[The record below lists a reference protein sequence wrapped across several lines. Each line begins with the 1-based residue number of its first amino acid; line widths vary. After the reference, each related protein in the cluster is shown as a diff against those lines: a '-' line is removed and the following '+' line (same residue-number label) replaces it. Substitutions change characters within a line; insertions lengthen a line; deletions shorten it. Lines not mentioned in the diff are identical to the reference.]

1 MGSVVSQA
9 ANGIGGVVGN
19 ALCSSHQDSIRR
31 FMRGCLFRTMGL
43 NLFHRT
49 LMRLRSVETADDI
62 CPLLPD
68 FDVLLPPV
76 QDITCFL
83 WHKLKNTKRV
93 NRRRRF
99 RDIEAGYTSSSES
112 DSSEDYH
119 HLGRKNKSGME
130 RRRRTRSRSWRSLHP
145 SSRFGS
151 RNNHHRHHVRLKTR
165 EISVHVKG
173 GSRRPR
179 NSRQL
184 QLRLR
189 NPRRNMGMFKRKRLG

>member
-1 MGSVVSQA
+1 M
-9 ANGIGGVVGN
+9 IF
-19 ALCSSHQDSIRR
+19 ALSY
-31 FMRGCLFRTMGL
+31 L
-43 NLFHRT
+43 T
-49 LMRLRSVETADDI
+49 LMFFYLLFKVGICQCIGRSLCKI
-62 CPLLPD
+62 CWAGCEAYW
-68 FDVLLPPV
+68 FAFE
-76 QDITCFL
+76 DITCFL

-130 RRRRTRSRSWRSLHP
+130 RRRTRSRSWRSLHP